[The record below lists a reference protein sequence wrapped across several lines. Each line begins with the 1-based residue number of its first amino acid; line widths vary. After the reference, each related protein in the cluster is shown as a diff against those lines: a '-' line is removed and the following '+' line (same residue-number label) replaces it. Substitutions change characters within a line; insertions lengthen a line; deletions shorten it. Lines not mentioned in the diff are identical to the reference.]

1 MRELGVAV
9 CSHIFHGTRPVLLVV
24 HDDGNLQFLC
34 GDYHD
39 EDEDWS
45 LIGVNH
51 LIDRDSTLGEMRVPE
66 AGFQAERATVGASWS
81 VRPFV
86 WE

>member
-9 CSHIFHGTRPVLLVV
+9 CSHIFHGTRPVLL
-24 HDDGNLQFLC
+24 
-34 GDYHD
+34 
-39 EDEDWS
+39 DEDWS

-51 LIDRDSTLGEMRVPE
+51 LTDRDPTLGEMRVPE

-81 VRPFV
+81 VRPIV